1 MAYYY
6 NQMNYNNIP
15 YAYKGNGK
23 TIKTSGCGVCA
34 ACITVNNLVGK
45 ELYTVK
51 QMAELALKNGA
62 RDNSGTNETTLL
74 KALCKSVS
82 GLSFTTTNDESKL
95 VSHLQNGGIA
105 IANQGD
111 AYNVFSTAGHFV
123 VCYRMSGNNIEVFDP
138 QMYSGKYDAY
148 SRPKRIIKKTTNGC
162 IISQS
167 EIGKA
172 TRDRSPA
179 YFLVSYKKPNVSQ
192 STTSNKVNNS
202 APNFKVGSVYTL
214 TTNVKVRTG
223 AGTNYSQK
231 KRSQLT
237 VDGRKNA
244 LNQTYAVLK
253 SGTKFTVQQVKK
265 NGSDIWV
272 KIPSGWICVY
282 YNGSKYAK

>member
-1 MAYYY
+1 MYYY

-34 ACITVNNLVGK
+34 ACITINNLIGK

-51 QMAELALKNGA
+51 QMAEFAIKNGA
-62 RDNSGTNETTLL
+62 RDSSGTNETTLL
-74 KALCKSVS
+74 KALCKAIS

-95 VSHLQNGGIA
+95 VSHLKAGGIA

-123 VCYRMSGNNIEVFDP
+123 VCYRMSGNNIEVIDP

-148 SRPKRIIKKTTNGC
+148 NRPKRIIKKTTNGC
-162 IISQS
+162 IVSQS

-172 TRDRSPA
+172 TSDRSPA
-179 YFLVSYKKPNVSQ
+179 YFLVSYKKPATPK
-192 STTSNKVNNS
+192 STTSSNQSNS
-202 APNFKVGSVYTL
+202 APTFKVSGVYTL

-231 KRSQLT
+231 TRSQLT
-237 VDGRKNA
+237 ADGRKNA

-253 SGTKFTVQQVKK
+253 SGTKFTVQEIKK
-265 NGSDIWV
+265 NNSDIWV
-272 KIPSGWICVY
+272 RIPSGWICVY
-282 YNGSKYAK
+282 YKGDKYAK